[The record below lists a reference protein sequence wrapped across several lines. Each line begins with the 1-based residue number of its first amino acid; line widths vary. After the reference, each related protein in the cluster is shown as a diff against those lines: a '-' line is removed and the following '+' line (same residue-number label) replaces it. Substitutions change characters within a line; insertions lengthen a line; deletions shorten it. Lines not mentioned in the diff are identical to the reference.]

1 MAIFDAELMFSD
13 NQAVTATASS
23 ETIIDCGQELLTT
36 GLNGAMD
43 LFVAVIPTTD
53 FTGTGTIQVS
63 LQESDTKTGSYTSL
77 VTLPATTA
85 TSFGRSLIPMP
96 LVHKQF
102 LKLVYTVSGTVADGK
117 ISAGITRSVDLQQ
130 DYKAEDYTF
139 Q

>member
-1 MAIFDAELMFSD
+1 MAIFDADLMFSD

-23 ETIIDCGQELLTT
+23 ETVIDCGQELLTT
-36 GLNGAMD
+36 GLNGAME

-63 LQESDTKTGSYTSL
+63 LQDCDTKTGTFTDL
-77 VTLPATTA
+77 TALPSVTA
-85 TSFGRSLIPMP
+85 TAFKRSLIPMP

-102 LKLVYTVSGTVADGK
+102 LKLKYTVTGTVADGK
-117 ISAGITRSVDLQQ
+117 ISAGITRSVDMQQ

>member
-1 MAIFDAELMFSD
+1 MAIFDADLMFSD

-23 ETIIDCGQELLTT
+23 ETVIDCGQELLTT
-36 GLNGAMD
+36 GLNGAME

-53 FTGTGTIQVS
+53 FTGTGSIQVS
-63 LQESDTKTGSYTSL
+63 LQHSDTKDGSYS
-77 VTLPATTA
+77 VVKALPDTAATE
-85 TSFGRSLIPMP
+85 FKRSLIPMP

-102 LKLVYTVSGTVADGK
+102 LKLVYTVTGTVADGK
-117 ISAGITRSVDLQQ
+117 ISAGITRSVDMQQ